1 MTLGISLTQF
11 QIADLKVIL
20 DVGPQALQTV
30 IDRLSSERP
39 IPLDLNGLESVV
51 GEVIP
56 EPLGAAKSIL
66 RQALALH
73 GLIKQRE
80 SESSPV
86 LEALTAA
93 IQKEASWSENEIA
106 RWTGL
111 VPKLN
116 DLLNLQ
122 AVHLVSAT
130 LDLSYEH
137 ENLYSRARILT
148 DIRPMFSRDATKIE
162 AAVVSSILYL
172 RFENIEGGREL
183 SIAMD
188 ESDVK
193 QLMKQ
198 CERALKKAAT
208 ARNLMDG
215 VAKVPTVIT
224 GEENHD

>member
-1 MTLGISLTQF
+1 MTLEINLTQS

-20 DVGPQALQTV
+20 DVGQQALQTA
-30 IDRLSSERP
+30 INRLSSERP
-39 IPLDLNGLESVV
+39 IPLDPNGLESVV
-51 GEVIP
+51 REVIP

-73 GLIKQRE
+73 GLIKQRGFE
-80 SESSPV
+80 SFPL
-86 LEALTAA
+86 LEAVTAA
-93 IQKEASWSENEIA
+93 IRKEATWSGDEIV

-111 VPKLN
+111 LPQLN
-116 DLLNLQ
+116 NLLNLQ

-137 ENLYSRARILT
+137 ENIYASARILT
-148 DIRPMFSRDATKIE
+148 DIRPVFSRDATKIDG
-162 AAVVSSILYL
+162 AVVSSTLYL

-193 QLMKQ
+193 ELMKQ
-198 CERALKKAAT
+198 CERALRKAAT
-208 ARNLMDG
+208 AQNLMDS
-215 VAKVPTVIT
+215 VAKVPTIIT
-224 GEENHD
+224 GEEIHD